1 MENQFKTI
9 MVLLF
14 SLILGCHETPV
25 QKIVDNKVIIAWN
38 NIAYNI
44 ANKHDQFYSF
54 TGVRALTMVHVA
66 MHDALNAIEPEYEF
80 YSYNERQPKADPTVA
95 SSQAAFQVLMEIYP
109 QRKDTLEI
117 ELNKW
122 LSTIADSEAKTL
134 GIELGKK
141 SATSILALRT
151 DDGHDKNGNYV
162 PVVKPGAYQ
171 YTPGFN
177 WVWIPDLVANKPF
190 TLTSS
195 AQFRSLPPPPLTS
208 KEYADAY
215 NEVLAFGRTGSQL
228 RNQDQTN
235 YAHWWAEFGE
245 HGWNRIGR
253 ITAAQQALSL
263 KQTARMFVLINMYLY
278 DLYLAS
284 FESKYYYNTWR
295 PFTAIRN
302 GDADSNTETV
312 ADPDWVPE
320 MVTPPW
326 PEYPSAHAAVAAGEA
341 EIVSH
346 VFGTSE
352 IAFTMESVSAL
363 PTAKIRTYNNLD
375 SAAND
380 CAESRIMNGFHFR
393 FATEAGKKQGREVA
407 KHIIQ
412 NYLRPL

>member
-1 MENQFKTI
+1 MENQFNSI
-9 MVLLF
+9 MVL
-14 SLILGCHETPV
+14 SLSLMLSCDEVPL
-25 QKIVDNKVIIAWN
+25 QKVDNEVVIAWN

-44 ANKHDQFYSF
+44 AYKHDQFYSF
-54 TGVRALTMVHVA
+54 TGVRALTMVHIA

-80 YSYNERQPKADPTVA
+80 YSYNEMEPKADATVA
-95 SSQAAFQVLMEIYP
+95 SSQAAFQVLIEIYP
-109 QRKDTLEI
+109 QRRDTLEI
-117 ELNKW
+117 ELNRW
-122 LSTIADSEAKTL
+122 LSTISDSDAKTL

-141 SATSILALRT
+141 SAASILVTRT
-151 DDGHDKNGNYV
+151 KDGYDKNGNYM
-162 PVVKPGAYQ
+162 PVVKAGAYQ

-190 TLTSS
+190 TLTSP
-195 AQFRSLPPPPLTS
+195 AQLRASPPPALTS

-215 NEVLAFGRTGSQL
+215 NEVLAFGRADSKVRT
-228 RNQDQTN
+228 QDQTN

-253 ITAAQQALSL
+253 ITAEQRALPRKQAG
-263 KQTARMFVLINMYLY
+263 RMFAMINMYLY

-295 PFTAIRN
+295 PYTAIHN
-302 GDADSNTETV
+302 GDNDDNPETI
-312 ADPDWVPE
+312 ADPGWAPE

-346 VFGTSE
+346 VFGTSD
-352 IAFTMESVSAL
+352 ISFTMESVTAL
-363 PTAKIRTYNNLD
+363 PSAKFRTYHNLD

-380 CAESRIMNGFHFR
+380 CADSRIMNGFHFR
-393 FATEAGKKQGREVA
+393 FATEAGKKQGRDIA
-407 KHIIQ
+407 KFVIQ

>member
-1 MENQFKTI
+1 MENQFKLI
-9 MVLLF
+9 MVLSL
-14 SLILGCHETPV
+14 SLILSCDEIPL
-25 QKIVDNKVIIAWN
+25 QKPDNKVIIAWN

-80 YSYNERQPKADPTVA
+80 YSYEERQPKADATVA
-95 SSQAAFQVLMEIYP
+95 SSQAAFQVLISIYP

-117 ELNKW
+117 ELNRW
-122 LSTIADSEAKTL
+122 LTTVMDGEAKTL
-134 GIELGKK
+134 GIELGKN
-141 SATSILALRT
+141 SAASILALRNN
-151 DDGHDKNGNYV
+151 DGYDKNGNYV
-162 PVVKPGAYQ
+162 LGDKPGAYQ

-190 TLTSS
+190 TLTSAAQLRS
-195 AQFRSLPPPPLTS
+195 APPPALTS

-215 NEVLAFGRTGSQL
+215 NEVLAFGRAGSQV

-253 ITAAQQALSL
+253 ITAGQQALPL
-263 KQTARMFVLINMYLY
+263 KQTARMFVMINMYLY

-295 PFTAIRN
+295 PYTAIRN
-302 GDADSNTETV
+302 GGADNNAETV

-326 PEYPSAHAAVAAGEA
+326 PDYPSAHAAVAAGGA

-346 VFGTSE
+346 IFGTAE
-352 IAFTMESVSAL
+352 ISFTMESVSAL
-363 PTAKIRTYNNLD
+363 PTAKVRTYHNLD

-393 FATEAGKKQGREVA
+393 FATEAGKKQGREIA

>member
-1 MENQFKTI
+1 MENQFKPI
-9 MVLLF
+9 MVL
-14 SLILGCHETPV
+14 SLSLMLSCDEAPL
-25 QKIVDNKVIIAWN
+25 QKVDNEVVIAWN

-44 ANKHDQFYSF
+44 AYKHDQFYSF
-54 TGVRALTMVHVA
+54 TGVRALSMVHIA

-80 YSYNERQPKADPTVA
+80 YSYNEMEPKADATVA
-95 SSQAAFQVLMEIYP
+95 SSQAAFQVLIEIYP
-109 QRKDTLEI
+109 QRRDTLEI
-117 ELNKW
+117 ELNRW
-122 LSTIADSEAKTL
+122 LSTISDSDAKTL
-134 GIELGKK
+134 GIKLGNK
-141 SATSILALRT
+141 SAASIMATRT
-151 DDGHDKNGNYV
+151 NDGHDKNGNYV

-190 TLTSS
+190 TLTSP
-195 AQFRSLPPPPLTS
+195 AQLRTLPPPALTS

-215 NEVLAFGRTGSQL
+215 NEVLVFGRADSQV
-228 RNQDQTN
+228 RTQDQTN

-253 ITAAQQALSL
+253 ITAEQRALPL
-263 KQTARMFVLINMYLY
+263 KQAARMFAMINMYLY

-295 PFTAIRN
+295 PYTAIHS
-302 GDADSNTETV
+302 GDKDDNPETIADT
-312 ADPDWVPE
+312 DWAPE

-352 IAFTMESVSAL
+352 ISFTMESVSAL
-363 PTAKIRTYNNLD
+363 PGAKFRTYHNVD

-380 CAESRIMNGFHFR
+380 CANSRIMNGFHFR
-393 FATEAGKKQGREVA
+393 FATEAGKKQGREIA
-407 KHIIQ
+407 KFVIQ